1 MQDDIRAELKGY
13 LTGEILNDPTY
24 PLGDDEPLI
33 TSGLIDSFSL
43 VDIALWAEGAY
54 GVKIDDTELTAD
66 NFDTV
71 AELAALIDGR
81 RA

>member
-1 MQDDIRAELKGY
+1 MPDIRAELKDY
-13 LTGEILNDPTY
+13 LTSEILNDPTY
-24 PLGDDEPLI
+24 PLDDDEPLI

-43 VDIALWAEGAY
+43 VDIALWTEGAY

>member
-1 MQDDIRAELKGY
+1 MPDIRAELKDY
-13 LTGEILNDPTY
+13 LTNEILNDPTY